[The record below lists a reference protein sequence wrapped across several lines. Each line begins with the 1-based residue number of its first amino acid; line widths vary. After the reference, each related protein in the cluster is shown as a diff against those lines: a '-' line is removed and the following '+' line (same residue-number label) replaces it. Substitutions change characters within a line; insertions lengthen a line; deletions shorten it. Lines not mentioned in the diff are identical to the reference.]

1 MRVYCNMRVV
11 AISRAICH
19 AVSNGWLL
27 VHFNYTHAEFRMPFT
42 NKGKYENF
50 KLELMRMPLDA

>member
-1 MRVYCNMRVV
+1 MRVV